1 MGPSIWIS
9 TGRKAFL
16 SRKCLFLTHYDG
28 SQAVNKVVKIHLIIL
43 DHKILLRETPS
54 TRNMAH
60 FVLKSQKRVLM
71 LKETFLSD
79 EPLIK
84 DHLQSC
90 TSEICQL
97 ISRSLNYTIM
107 VSVRSIR
114 HRNIRRQGT
123 ALTQKYMPQETASL
137 KDFNSDTSKN
147 QIAVP
152 NVDTLVLTTVLL
164 NGYLFFAGCW
174 FLQTCH
180 NRVSEVVS
188 CFNLEA
194 VAACP
199 NFRSLLSSCET
210 NKLTR
215 KKLSALFVRYVQFL
229 TTLYLQDP
237 PAS

>member
-1 MGPSIWIS
+1 
-9 TGRKAFL
+9 
-16 SRKCLFLTHYDG
+16 
-28 SQAVNKVVKIHLIIL
+28 
-43 DHKILLRETPS
+43 
-54 TRNMAH
+54 
-60 FVLKSQKRVLM
+60 
-71 LKETFLSD
+71 
-79 EPLIK
+79 
-84 DHLQSC
+84 
-90 TSEICQL
+90 
-97 ISRSLNYTIM
+97 
-107 VSVRSIR
+107 
-114 HRNIRRQGT
+114 
-123 ALTQKYMPQETASL
+123 MPQETASL

-237 PAS
+237 PASWYSLRFSVYSVLKTAWKLKFDNILFWMRVWAWFSIEHA